1 MNEWHIAVCVLL
13 GGIAAC
19 AWVAARGNFVDALVA
34 LQLAGTLAALALL
47 ALAEAEGRDPFGDLA
62 IVLAAVS
69 LAGSLMFARYL
80 ERVGAEESRSDQ
92 RGREGRE
99 GRAG

>member
-19 AWVAARGNFVDALVA
+19 AWVAARGSFLDALVA

-80 ERVGAEESRSDQ
+80 ERVGAEETRAKKIGQEAGKRSS
-92 RGREGRE
+92 G
-99 GRAG
+99 